1 MQTVQCRATV
11 GLASGQTQAPSPL
24 PAQLLRSHMLWKL
37 SLLLLGTFM
46 TWLAGTTALEGGE
59 CRFFLGGEGERGGCA
74 QAQQLLLGE
83 CLSQMMAAAVRSV
96 GGI

>member
-1 MQTVQCRATV
+1 
-11 GLASGQTQAPSPL
+11 
-24 PAQLLRSHMLWKL
+24 MLWKL

-46 TWLAGTTALEGGE
+46 TWLAGTTALVGGAWR
-59 CRFFLGGEGERGGCA
+59 CVWVGEGVGGGCA